1 MQEWDSMKMVNCP
14 HCGGLMVEG
23 GTCRACAGSGVGP
36 SIGTADH
43 GPGAGKSRSSAGHHA
58 AAPVTAGTHRSKR
71 GAPSVP
77 LILGGAG
84 LVGLVVLVAVYAF
97 FWSGAGGAVPSPREQ
112 IYVADLAKAQVTV
125 QQAGQEFMFVQ
136 SAQSDVMSGSV
147 DAAVQAAYAVE
158 KAASEW
164 KDRESPSEGFAPEH
178 ARVVASLQQMA
189 AAAVDVRE
197 GLQSGDSGRA
207 SGGASRFLVG
217 QSEFTA
223 AATALFERTA
233 GAGSAGP

>member
-1 MQEWDSMKMVNCP
+1 M
-14 HCGGLMVEG
+14 
-23 GTCRACAGSGVGP
+23 
-36 SIGTADH
+36 
-43 GPGAGKSRSSAGHHA
+43 
-58 AAPVTAGTHRSKR
+58 
-71 GAPSVP
+71 
-77 LILGGAG
+77 
-84 LVGLVVLVAVYAF
+84 GLVVLVAVYAF

-147 DAAVQAAYAVE
+147 DAAVQAANAVE
-158 KAASEW
+158 KAAAEW
-164 KDRESPSEGFAPEH
+164 KDRESPSEGFAQGH
-178 ARVVASLQQMA
+178 ARVVASLQEMA

-217 QSEFTA
+217 QSEFTV

-233 GAGSAGP
+233 GGGSAGP